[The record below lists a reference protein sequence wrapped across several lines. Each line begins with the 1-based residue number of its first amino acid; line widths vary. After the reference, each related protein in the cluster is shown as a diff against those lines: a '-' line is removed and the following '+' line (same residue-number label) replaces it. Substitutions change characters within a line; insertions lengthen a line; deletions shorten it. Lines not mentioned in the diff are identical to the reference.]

1 MLTVFNLT
9 AFLFCKAFKNAKQ
22 IFVSLWSQVDAQ
34 GYLSRLKAI
43 PRDQLPSITA
53 VSYDI
58 LTDTLQTYV
67 DGYEWR

>member
-1 MLTVFNLT
+1 MLTVNTLS
-9 AFLFCKAFKNAKQ
+9 AFLFFKAFKNATQ
-22 IFVSLWSQVDAQ
+22 ICVALWSQVDAQ
-34 GYLSRLKAI
+34 GYLNRLKAI

-58 LTDTLQTYV
+58 LKDTLQTYV

>member
-1 MLTVFNLT
+1 MLTDYTLS
-9 AFLFCKAFKNAKQ
+9 AFLFFHNKAH
-22 IFVSLWSQVDAQ
+22 ICVSLWSQVDAQ

-58 LTDTLQTYV
+58 LKDTLQTYV